1 MDKMLKRELIP
12 IVLSLQNK
20 ITENNNTILQEMCKS
35 NDNFVKLEA
44 ELVVNKRVKSKLCKR
59 IVSMDCQCW
68 ANAQYS
74 RRECLEVA
82 GIS

>member
-1 MDKMLKRELIP
+1 M
-12 IVLSLQNK
+12 SLQNK
-20 ITENNNTILQEMCKS
+20 TTENNNTILQEMCKS

>member
-1 MDKMLKRELIP
+1 
-12 IVLSLQNK
+12 
-20 ITENNNTILQEMCKS
+20 MCKS

>member
-1 MDKMLKRELIP
+1 MLKRELIP

-20 ITENNNTILQEMCKS
+20 ITENNNAILQEMCKF

>member
-1 MDKMLKRELIP
+1 M
-12 IVLSLQNK
+12 SLQNK